1 MVATLDND
9 IEKIELIN
17 MTTQIGSFST
27 TLLVDSRSACS
38 ILDTSLATRVAKSSP
53 EATWVSEMDKPQLS
67 TLSNP
72 IEAKSNIRTQVT
84 SNGWHITDAGFKDVD
99 DGLKPLMTT
108 IFLISLDLQSHDSN
122 LKKGNQVNIISTDC
136 AFKEHVAI

>member
-1 MVATLDND
+1 MVAKLDND
-9 IEKIELIN
+9 IEKIEAIN
-17 MTTQIGSFST
+17 MTTTNGSFST
-27 TLLVDSRSACS
+27 TLLVDSGRACS
-38 ILDTSLATRVAKSSP
+38 ILDTSFATRVARSSP
-53 EATWVSEMDKPQLS
+53 EAIWVSEMDKPQLR

-72 IEAKSNIRTQVT
+72 IEAKSNIRTPVT
-84 SNGWHITDAGFKDVD
+84 SNGWHITDAGLKDVD

-136 AFKEHVAI
+136 AIKKHVAL